1 MGGPD
6 VMMLGTTCS
15 GCGTHV
21 QVQVPPWM
29 LSAIEGSQQRYS
41 DTWRDD
47 PDHHHHD
54 SSSGP
59 LAAGG
64 ARAPRI
70 EGQQPYRRPRQIDW
84 RSTFVHTAIGTAHAI
99 KASPVRPPALSPPET
114 RRADKRPRPTRDRSR
129 A

>member
-15 GCGTHV
+15 GCGSHV

-47 PDHHHHD
+47 QDHYHHH

-59 LAAGG
+59 VPG
-64 ARAPRI
+64 ARAPRM
-70 EGQQPYRRPRQIDW
+70 EGQQQPYRRPRQADW
-84 RSTFVHTAIGTAHAI
+84 RSTIAHTAIGTAHAI
-99 KASPVRPPALSPPET
+99 KASPVRPQPSLVPWT
-114 RRADKRPRPTRDRSR
+114 RRADKRPLPTRDRSP